1 MGGGVRSFRQTKGK
15 RALQEIMYADWREDA
30 EAEIERFAQDYGAK
44 HPKAVESLRRDQ
56 D

>member
-1 MGGGVRSFRQTKGK
+1 
-15 RALQEIMYADWREDA
+15 MYADWREDA